1 MSPVQF
7 ELKHSMIFLT
17 LIFSFAPS
25 PGPFLFVVIVSIY
38 QMRCEGQRISQGSNE
53 TDLSFSTVMTWSIQE
68 NNIASIIH
76 LIIKYLILPSR
87 LLFYGKKKKIVQKSF
102 SRRQEKKSFL
112 LKIYQLTIHS
122 LETSQFLTLGF
133 QFVAFLI

>member
-1 MSPVQF
+1 
-7 ELKHSMIFLT
+7 
-17 LIFSFAPS
+17 
-25 PGPFLFVVIVSIY
+25 
-38 QMRCEGQRISQGSNE
+38 MRCEGQRISQGSNE